1 MSVKAVVK
9 KEFIQIARDTRT
21 LFMLAFFPAALLL
34 VFGYVLSFD
43 VSDIQIGIFD
53 NDRSEESQELVS
65 AVSST
70 EYFTIRQV
78 FENRGEINKEL
89 DKGNLDAVIIIPE
102 GFGKDV
108 SSGISTQVQVMI
120 DGSDGRSAGIVQGYV
135 AGFINSY
142 SQKIIGRYV
151 FGMGGKVEP
160 PVNIEPRIWYNPEL
174 KSSLFLV
181 AGLIVFILMITGVIS
196 TALSV
201 VREREKGTMEQLLV
215 SPLSATAVIIGKT
228 IPYLVISLL
237 STVIIL
243 VTGYL
248 AFGVE
253 VKGSYLMLFISA
265 TLFIMSALAQGILIS
280 TITTSQ
286 QVAFFA
292 ASLSSLLP
300 ALLLSGFIFPIA
312 GMPYIIQAITTIV
325 PAKYFVNLLRGIIM
339 RGSGFDT
346 GLSDL
351 AALTIF
357 SFVLLTI
364 SVIRLKKVKLV

>member
-1 MSVKAVVK
+1 MSVKPVVK

-21 LFMLAFFPAALLL
+21 LFMLAFFPATLLL

-43 VSDIQIGIFD
+43 VKEIKLGIFD
-53 NDRSEESQELVS
+53 NDRSEESSTLIS
-65 AVSST
+65 AVSAT
-70 EYFTIRQV
+70 EYFIIGRV
-78 FENRGEINKEL
+78 FENRSRIDSFL
-89 DKGNLDAVIIIPE
+89 DDGTLDAVIIIPE
-102 GFGKDV
+102 DFGKNI
-108 SSGISTQVQVMI
+108 SSGKGSPVQVMI
-120 DGSDGRSAGIVQGYV
+120 DGSDGRSAGIVQGYI

-142 SQKIIGRYV
+142 SQKVVSSYISGAGR
-151 FGMGGKVEP
+151 KVEP

-174 KSSLFLV
+174 KSSIFLV

-253 VKGSYLMLFISA
+253 VKGSYLMLFVSS

-312 GMPYIIQAITTIV
+312 GMPGIIQAITVIV

-351 AALTIF
+351 AALMIF

>member
-1 MSVKAVVK
+1 MSVKPVVK

-21 LFMLAFFPAALLL
+21 LFMLAFFPATLLL

-43 VSDIQIGIFD
+43 VKEIKLGIFD
-53 NDRSEESQELVS
+53 NDRSEESSTLIS
-65 AVSST
+65 AVSAT
-70 EYFTIRQV
+70 EYFIIGRV
-78 FENRGEINKEL
+78 FENRSRIDSFL
-89 DKGNLDAVIIIPE
+89 DDGTLDAVIIIPE
-102 GFGKDV
+102 DFGKNI
-108 SSGISTQVQVMI
+108 SSGKGSPVQVMI
-120 DGSDGRSAGIVQGYV
+120 DGSDGRSAGIVQGYI

-142 SQKIIGRYV
+142 SQKVIGGYV
-151 FGMGGKVEP
+151 LGMGGKVEP

-174 KSSLFLV
+174 KSSIFLV

-253 VKGSYLMLFISA
+253 VKGSYLMLFVSS

>member
-1 MSVKAVVK
+1 
-9 KEFIQIARDTRT
+9 
-21 LFMLAFFPAALLL
+21 
-34 VFGYVLSFD
+34 
-43 VSDIQIGIFD
+43 
-53 NDRSEESQELVS
+53 
-65 AVSST
+65 
-70 EYFTIRQV
+70 
-78 FENRGEINKEL
+78 
-89 DKGNLDAVIIIPE
+89 
-102 GFGKDV
+102 
-108 SSGISTQVQVMI
+108 
-120 DGSDGRSAGIVQGYV
+120 
-135 AGFINSY
+135 
-142 SQKIIGRYV
+142 
-151 FGMGGKVEP
+151 
-160 PVNIEPRIWYNPEL
+160 
-174 KSSLFLV
+174 
-181 AGLIVFILMITGVIS
+181 
-196 TALSV
+196 
-201 VREREKGTMEQLLV
+201 
-215 SPLSATAVIIGKT
+215 VIIGKT

-253 VKGSYLMLFISA
+253 VKGSYLMLFVSS